1 MGGNQDVMRG
11 FVSQEINRY
20 FSSFDGWKVLPVAN
34 LKGYDQVF
42 SAERFNQGDK
52 ESVSVLVSF
61 EPKISHEFAGKAG
74 VSGTGAYG
82 QVKKGGVAYIVP
94 RNADTSGIPAGARL
108 LFMKSFAY
116 QNGILAW
123 EKNPVRRPVA
133 GKEIPATA

>member
-20 FSSFDGWKVLPVAN
+20 YSSFDGWKVLPVTN

-42 SAERFNQGDK
+42 CAERSRMGEK

-61 EPKISHEFAGKAG
+61 EPKIAAELANKTAASC
-74 VSGTGAYG
+74 TGAYG
-82 QVKKGGVAYIVP
+82 QVKKGGLAYIVP
-94 RNADTSGIPAGARL
+94 RNADTSGIPEGARL
-108 LFMKSFAY
+108 LFMKSFSF
-116 QNGILAW
+116 QNGVLTW

-133 GKEIPATA
+133 GKETPASN